1 MFGPKYRRFPVA
13 TYGYARVSTIG
24 QSLDTQ
30 ITALKAA
37 GCERIYQ
44 EKASGKSKDGR
55 SQLKRLLKE
64 LSDGDVIVVT
74 RLDRLARSTL
84 DLLRIVEAVR
94 AAGASFKSLRET
106 WADSASMHGRL
117 FLTILGGLAEFE
129 RELTLERTAEGRAKA
144 KANGTRLGRDFKL
157 TGHQRR
163 AVIHRLDAGD
173 GHREIA
179 RDFNVSHQTIGRIA
193 RRHAVA

>member
-1 MFGPKYRRFPVA
+1 MTV
-13 TYGYARVSTIG
+13 YGYARVSTLG
-24 QSLDTQ
+24 QSLDAQ
-30 ITALKAA
+30 IAALKAA
-37 GCERIYQ
+37 GCERIFQ
-44 EKASGKSKDGR
+44 EKISGKTRDNR
-55 SQLKRLLKE
+55 AQLKRLLKE
-64 LSDGDVIVVT
+64 LSDGDVIMVT

-84 DLLRIVEAVR
+84 DLLHIVEAVR
-94 AAGASFKSLRET
+94 AAGASFKSLHET
-106 WADSASMHGRL
+106 WADSTSMHGRL

-129 RELTLERTAEGRAKA
+129 RELILARTQEGRARA

-163 AVIHRLDAGD
+163 AVVHRLEAGD

-193 RRHAVA
+193 QRHTVT

>member
-1 MFGPKYRRFPVA
+1 MTV
-13 TYGYARVSTIG
+13 YGYARVSTQG
-24 QSLDTQ
+24 QSLDAQ
-30 ITALKAA
+30 IAALRAA
-37 GCERIYQ
+37 GCERIFQ
-44 EKASGKSKDGR
+44 EKISGGKSKDNR
-55 SQLKRLLKE
+55 AQLKRLLKE
-64 LSDGDVIVVT
+64 VADGDMIVVT

-84 DLLRIVEAVR
+84 DLLHIVEAVR
-94 AAGASFKSLRET
+94 AAGASFKSLHET
-106 WADSASMHGRL
+106 WADSTSMHGRL

-129 RELTLERTAEGRAKA
+129 RELILARTQEGRARA

-163 AVIHRLDAGD
+163 AVVHRLEAGD

-193 RRHAVA
+193 QRHTVT